1 MEGITC
7 NNSANPDF
15 VVTPS
20 AQVNILTSNPRPKLM
35 LAYNNSRRP
44 NIWTTQSYL
53 RKYNPSTVP
62 ENSSYATVSKFGKKI
77 FVLGESHVKTIKRLD
92 FNKK

>member
-1 MEGITC
+1 MEGITS
-7 NNSANPDF
+7 NNSENPDF

-20 AQVNILTSNPRPKLM
+20 VQVNMLTSNRRPKLM

-44 NIWTTQSYL
+44 NIWTTQNYL
-53 RKYNPSTVP
+53 RKYNPPTVP

-77 FVLGESHVKTIKRLD
+77 FVLGESHVKRIKRLD